1 MELKKRYS
9 IKNILLATLW
19 IVLGGATVFLLA
31 SGIRSKDAIRCKG
44 VEISIH
50 GVSNNFFVDKK
61 DILNSI
67 TASEAANPVG
77 KATGSFNLKKLEAE
91 LQKNVWIK
99 SAQLFFDN
107 NEILKVMVQ
116 EREPVARVFT
126 VTGTTFYIDNDLTML
141 PLSDK
146 FSARL
151 PVFTNFPSDK
161 KVLAKADSSLLGD
174 IRTISLA
181 LQKDSFSMA
190 MVEQVDIT
198 PQRMFEMI
206 PKIGNQLIVF
216 GDATDVN
223 AKLEKLK
230 LFYKEIMVKAGW
242 NNYSVINVQYKNQ
255 VVAKRKGAEDIAADS
270 LRSLQIMQMLADR
283 TKQEAN
289 DSLRQTIQPDN
300 NRNTVDSTMIQQSI
314 QRDENSES
322 GGVSETS
329 NAIAMPPVAPALIVT
344 SAPKPA
350 PMKQDAKPTVKPVSK
365 PVVKP
370 VLKPLQ
376 KPVPAVK
383 KPADKPKAVMQNKND
398 Y

>member
-1 MELKKRYS
+1 MRYS
-9 IKNILLATLW
+9 FKNIMLTALW
-19 IVLGGATVFLLA
+19 IALGGATVFLLA
-31 SGIRSKDAIRCKG
+31 SGIKSKGEHTCKG
-44 VEISIH
+44 VEINIH

-67 TASEAANPVG
+67 TTGEDANPVG
-77 KATGSFNLKKLEAE
+77 KTTGSFNLRKLEAE
-91 LQKNVWIK
+91 LERNVWIK

-107 NEILKVMVQ
+107 NEVLKVVVQ
-116 EREPVARVFT
+116 EREPIARVFT
-126 VTGTTFYIDNDLTML
+126 TTGTTFYIDNDLTIL

-151 PVFTNFPSDK
+151 PVFTGFPSDK
-161 KVLAKADSSLLGD
+161 KILSKADSSLLRD
-174 IRTISLA
+174 ISVISLA
-181 LQKDSFSMA
+181 LQKDSFCMA

-198 PQRMFEMI
+198 PQKMFEMI

-216 GDATDVN
+216 GDASDVD
-223 AKLEKLK
+223 AKFQKLK

-270 LRSLQIMQMLADR
+270 LRTLQIMQMLAAR
-283 TKQEAN
+283 TQQQAN
-289 DSLRQTIQPDN
+289 DSLQQIIQLDN

-322 GGVSETS
+322 AGVSETG
-329 NAIAMPPVAPALIVT
+329 NAIIIPPAIAPVIA
-344 SAPKPA
+344 SPKPA
-350 PMKQDAKPTVKPVSK
+350 PVKQETKPIFKPG
-365 PVVKP
+365 
-370 VLKPLQ
+370 Q
-376 KPVPAVK
+376 KPAAIK
-383 KPADKPKAVMQNKND
+383 KPATKPKAVMQNKNA

>member
-1 MELKKRYS
+1 MENKKRYS

-19 IVLGGATVFLLA
+19 IALGGATVFLLA
-31 SGIRSKDAIRCKG
+31 SGIRSKGSHQCKG
-44 VEISIH
+44 VEIKIH

-67 TASEAANPVG
+67 TVSESANPVG

-91 LQKNVWIK
+91 LEKNVWIK

-116 EREPVARVFT
+116 EREPIARVFT
-126 VTGTTFYIDNDLTML
+126 TTGTTFYIDNDLTIL

-161 KVLAKADSSLLGD
+161 KILSKADSSLLGD
-174 IRTISLA
+174 VRTISLA

-198 PQRMFEMI
+198 AQRMFEMI

-216 GDATDVN
+216 GDATDVD
-223 AKLEKLK
+223 AKLDKLK
-230 LFYKEIMVKAGW
+230 MFYKEIMVKAGW

-270 LRSLQIMQMLADR
+270 LRTLQIMQMLTA
-283 TKQEAN
+283 KAQQQAN
-289 DSLRQTIQPDN
+289 DSLQMIQQDN

-314 QRDENSES
+314 QRDDNDEPAAT
-322 GGVSETS
+322 ETS
-329 NAIAMPPVAPALIVT
+329 GQPAVQSTVPTVVNNAKPLIV
-344 SAPKPA
+344 
-350 PMKQDAKPTVKPVSK
+350 KPTATKPILKPV
-365 PVVKP
+365 
-370 VLKPLQ
+370 Q
-376 KPVPAVK
+376 
-383 KPADKPKAVMQNKND
+383 KPKAIMQNKNE

>member
-1 MELKKRYS
+1 
-9 IKNILLATLW
+9 
-19 IVLGGATVFLLA
+19 
-31 SGIRSKDAIRCKG
+31 
-44 VEISIH
+44 
-50 GVSNNFFVDKK
+50 
-61 DILNSI
+61 
-67 TASEAANPVG
+67 
-77 KATGSFNLKKLEAE
+77 
-91 LQKNVWIK
+91 
-99 SAQLFFDN
+99 
-107 NEILKVMVQ
+107 
-116 EREPVARVFT
+116 
-126 VTGTTFYIDNDLTML
+126 ML
-141 PLSDK
+141 PLSEK

-230 LFYKEIMVKAGW
+230 LFYKEIIVKAGW

-270 LRSLQIMQMLADR
+270 LRSLQIMQMLAAR
-283 TKQEAN
+283 TQQEAN
-289 DSLRQTIQPDN
+289 DSLKQIIQPDN

-322 GGVSETS
+322 GGVAETA
-329 NAIAMPPVAPALIVT
+329 NAIAMPAVAPTPAVT
-344 SAPKPA
+344 TAPKPA
-350 PMKQDAKPTVKPVSK
+350 PVKQETKPIAKPVSK

-370 VLKPLQ
+370 VLKPAQ

>member
-1 MELKKRYS
+1 M
-9 IKNILLATLW
+9 LATLW
-19 IVLGGATVFLLA
+19 IALGGATIFLLA
-31 SGIRSKDAIRCKG
+31 SGIKSKGEHSCKG
-44 VEISIH
+44 VEINIH

-67 TASEAANPVG
+67 TASEAANPIG

-91 LQKNVWIK
+91 LQKNVWVK

-107 NEILKVMVQ
+107 NEVLKVMVQ
-116 EREPVARVFT
+116 EREPIARVFAT
-126 VTGTTFYIDNDLTML
+126 SGTTFYIDNELTIL

-151 PVFTNFPSDK
+151 PVFTGFPSDK
-161 KVLAKADSSLLGD
+161 KVLSKGDSNLLGD
-174 IRTISLA
+174 VKTISLA

-190 MVEQVDIT
+190 MIEQVEIT

-216 GDATDVN
+216 GDATDVK

-255 VVAKRKGAEDIAADS
+255 VVAKRKGAEDFTADS
-270 LRSLQIMQMLADR
+270 LRTLQMMQLIAAR
-283 TKQEAN
+283 TQQLAN
-289 DSLRQTIQPDN
+289 DSLQQIIQLDN

-314 QRDENSES
+314 QRDDNNES
-322 GGVSETS
+322 AGVAGTA
-329 NAIAMPPVAPALIVT
+329 NAVIPPQVAVPVPGNAKPVAT
-344 SAPKPA
+344 KPEA
-350 PMKQDAKPTVKPVSK
+350 K

-370 VLKPLQ
+370 IIKPVQ
-376 KPVPAVK
+376 KPAAVMK
-383 KPADKPKAVMQNKND
+383 KPVQKPKAAMPKQND